1 MKVREKKHF
10 LNHGLASIALTK
22 VMHSMLQS
30 KLMNLN
36 KQMPTKPHYVE
47 LHLGSTFQNG
57 KFFEKPKAQQE
68 GREVVHNVFVEPMW
82 VQKRL
87 SNSTPM

>member
-1 MKVREKKHF
+1 MW
-10 LNHGLASIALTK
+10 NCTWDP
-22 VMHSMLQS
+22 Q
-30 KLMNLN
+30 
-36 KQMPTKPHYVE
+36 
-47 LHLGSTFQNG
+47 FQNG
-57 KFFEKPKAQQE
+57 KNFEKPKAQQE